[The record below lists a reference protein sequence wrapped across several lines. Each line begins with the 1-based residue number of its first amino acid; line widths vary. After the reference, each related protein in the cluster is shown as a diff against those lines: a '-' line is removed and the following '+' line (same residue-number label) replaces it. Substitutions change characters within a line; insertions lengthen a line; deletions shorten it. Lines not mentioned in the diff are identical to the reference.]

1 MIAYWQLDGNSAAL
15 ISPAVSVKI
24 ELTQP
29 DQGLVL
35 TPPEPERST
44 RALHIL
50 GVMVAEQVP
59 VPSQRIDPYTRGADL
74 VATYGEVPEHRLRS
88 QVYWRCVTAKEFG
101 DSFASSVVAAFDL
114 ILSSNTSLLDSDPR
128 LNVRSQVPGI
138 VEALQFRCSSTG
150 ANDWH
155 ARQILPPQSIGNSA
169 QPIAVAPEEGAAG
182 CFLTRLGRLPF
193 SYLEMVHPAD
203 FCGSTITFTN
213 PSQAGEQDVLVEHQ
227 LFHQRLEKG
236 VILRARVR
244 SAIIAR
250 QQDEETALAAY
261 QKFAAAEPPLTV

>member
-1 MIAYWQLDGNSAAL
+1 MIAHWQLDGNSAAL
-15 ISPAVSVKI
+15 ISPATSAKI
-24 ELTQP
+24 DLTKP

-44 RALHIL
+44 RLHIL
-50 GVMVAEQVP
+50 GVTVADQGRVP
-59 VPSQRIDPYTRGADL
+59 PQRIDPYTRGPDL

-88 QVYWRCVTAKEFG
+88 QVYWRCLAAQGFA
-101 DSFASSVVAAFDL
+101 DSFSPSVVIAFDL

-128 LNVRSQVPGI
+128 LNVRSQIPGVAEVI
-138 VEALQFRCSSTG
+138 QFHCSSAG

-155 ARQILPPQSIGNSA
+155 ARQISPPQSIDNSA
-169 QPIAVAPEEGAAG
+169 QPIIVAPEEGAAG
-182 CFLTRLGRLPF
+182 CFLIRLGRMPF

-203 FCGSTITFTN
+203 FCGSTITFN
-213 PSQAGEQDVLVEHQ
+213 LSQAGGQDVLVEHQ